1 MNCPRCARPMQRKEN
16 QFYWRQYW
24 FPGMVCELCY
34 PPVLCE
40 DPDQPFVQCVAELSK
55 TRN

>member
-1 MNCPRCARPMQRKEN
+1 MCPKCGQKMERREN

-24 FPGMVCELCY
+24 FPGLVCVSCNALY
-34 PPVLCE
+34 E
-40 DPDQPFVQCVAELSK
+40 DPEKPFVQCVAELSR